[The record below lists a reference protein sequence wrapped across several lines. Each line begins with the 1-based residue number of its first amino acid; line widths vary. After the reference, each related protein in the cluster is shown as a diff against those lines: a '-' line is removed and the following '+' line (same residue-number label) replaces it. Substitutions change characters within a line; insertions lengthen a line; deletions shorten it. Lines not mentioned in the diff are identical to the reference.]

1 MNEIQFLRSQLATEQ
16 RHLEAVLKAC
26 TDAIANAAAD
36 SNADA
41 FLQTCADYLTPSVK
55 ALAARDHARLALH
68 YERSSPSDQ
77 DGHSASAQLESAI
90 ASATTLWAASGSA
103 REDVKTLHR
112 AVQALAQWLTK
123 RESAQDVLADR
134 TYTVAQWR
142 KVAFI
147 DAKSIVE
154 ERERYTRVKAA
165 CPLGV
170 RGMDQNGN

>member
-1 MNEIQFLRSQLATEQ
+1 MNETQFLRNQLAIEQ

-26 TDAIANAAAD
+26 TDAIANAASAN
-36 SNADA
+36 SSTDA
-41 FLQTCADYLTPSVK
+41 FLQTCADYLTPGVK
-55 ALAARDHARLALH
+55 AFAARDRARLALH

-77 DGHSASAQLESAI
+77 DGHSASAQLEAAI
-90 ASATTLWAASGSA
+90 ASATALWTAAGSA
-103 REDVKTLHR
+103 REDVHALHR

-123 RESAQDVLADR
+123 REEAAEVLKDQ

-154 ERERYTRVKAA
+154 ERERYARVEAA
-165 CPLGV
+165 LPLGV
-170 RGMDQNGN
+170 RGMGK